1 MNRTDRL
8 YAMVEELR
16 VVAPRARTAAWL
28 AERFEVSVRTIER
41 DLLALQEA
49 GVPIWSTRGRRGG
62 YSIDPAAT
70 LPPVNLSPAEAT
82 AVAVALTTAPASPLD
97 DAGRTALTK
106 IVNAMSESGRAGARE
121 LAARIH
127 LVDAPVGAT
136 ALIRALGR
144 AVADRRVVE
153 IDYVDRHGVGTDRRT
168 IEPENF
174 VRMHG
179 RWYVNAWC
187 RHRDAP
193 RTFLCD
199 RIQRVDVLDEPSPDR
214 PGPGAMDGADLAS
227 KRLVIESLA

>member
-16 VVAPRARTAAWL
+16 AVAPRARTAAWL
-28 AERFEVSVRTIER
+28 AERFEVSVRTVER

-49 GVPIWSTRGRRGG
+49 GVPIWSTRGRHGG

-106 IVNAMSESGRAGARE
+106 IVNAMSESARQGARE

-136 ALIRALGR
+136 DLLRSLGR
-144 AVADRRVVE
+144 AIAERRVVE
-153 IDYVDRHGVGTDRRT
+153 VDYVDRNGVGTDRRT
-168 IEPENF
+168 IEPGTF
-174 VRMHG
+174 VRVDG
-179 RWYVNAWC
+179 CWYVSAWC
-187 RHRDAP
+187 RRREAH
-193 RTFLCD
+193 RTFRTD
-199 RIQRVDVLDEPSPDR
+199 RIRRVEVLDETSPER
-214 PGPGAMDGADLAS
+214 PGPGALDGTDLS
-227 KRLVIESLA
+227 TRQLVIE